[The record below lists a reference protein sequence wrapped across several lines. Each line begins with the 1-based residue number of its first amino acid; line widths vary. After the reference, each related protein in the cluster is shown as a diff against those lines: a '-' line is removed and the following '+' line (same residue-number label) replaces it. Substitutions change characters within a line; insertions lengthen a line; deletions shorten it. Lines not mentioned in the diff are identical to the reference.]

1 MFYLYRRSFNFYR
14 LLHMSSINKSESNY
28 ELRLDKLTYGGDA
41 MGRLPDSRAVFVP
54 FGLPGERV
62 RVRLTEEKKNFARG
76 EIIEILEPSKDRIEP
91 KCKHFFLPQNPPLPE
106 GEAPGVRENTRPC
119 GGCHYQNL
127 PYEKQL
133 QAKTDILID
142 QLKRIGKIENPP
154 VQKMAACPNPW
165 NYRNHAQFHLTK
177 DGKLGYVSPLPLGEG
192 LGVRAI
198 SECYLPEHSINELWH
213 QLEFEP
219 EANIE
224 RVSLRV
230 GVDDDLML
238 VLVSKSPELPE
249 LEIEAGISVAH
260 VYEEN
265 TVVIAG
271 SDHILMRVLDRNFKV
286 SAASFFQVNTVMAG
300 KMVEHLFAS
309 LPVSMST
316 TLLDVYCGVGLF
328 SAFLAP
334 KCGHVI
340 GIESSESSCEDFAVN
355 LDEYDNVELYE
366 DKAEVVIPHLE
377 VKPDIVLLDP
387 PRAGLDKAVVD
398 GILKL
403 NPCLIAYVSCD
414 PSTLA
419 RDAARFING
428 GYALKEVTP
437 FDLFPQTYHIES
449 ISIFER

>member
-1 MFYLYRRSFNFYR
+1 MNLQPETFDIQL
-14 LLHMSSINKSESNY
+14 E
-28 ELRLDKLTYGGDA
+28 KLTYGGDA
-41 MGRLPDSRAVFVP
+41 MGRLPGNRAVFVP

-62 RVRLTEEKKNFARG
+62 RVKLTEEKKNFARG
-76 EIIEILEPSKDRIEP
+76 EIVEILVPSPDRIVP
-91 KCKHFFLPQNPPLPE
+91 KCKHF
-106 GEAPGVRENTRPC
+106 GEC

-142 QLKRIGKIENPP
+142 QLKRIGKIEKPP
-154 VQKMAACPNPW
+154 LQPMVPCPGPW
-165 NYRNHAQFHLTK
+165 NYRNHVQFHLTENR
-177 DGKLGYVSPLPLGEG
+177 KLGYVSSLSGAIAQSKRNG
-192 LGVRAI
+192 GAGVI
-198 SECYLPEHSINELWH
+198 PIEECHLPESFINELWT

-219 EANIE
+219 QTDIE
-224 RVSLRV
+224 RVSLRL

-238 VLVSKSPELPE
+238 VLESDSSEPP
-249 LEIEAGISVAH
+249 EIEAEAGVSVAH

-271 SDHILMRVLDRNFKV
+271 SDHIRMRVLDRDFKV

-300 KMVEHLFAS
+300 KMVEHLVTN
-309 LPVSMST
+309 LPISPITS
-316 TLLDVYCGVGLF
+316 LLDVYCGVGLF

-334 KCGHVI
+334 KCGRVI
-340 GIESSESSCEDFAVN
+340 GIESSESACEDFAVN
-355 LDEYDNVELYE
+355 LDEFDNVELYE
-366 DKAEVVIPHLE
+366 DEAEAVIPHLE
-377 VKPDIVLLDP
+377 AKPDIVLVDP
-387 PRAGLDKAVVD
+387 PRAGLDKAVVN

-403 NPCLIAYVSCD
+403 SPSLIAYVSCD

-419 RDAARFING
+419 RDAARLING
-428 GYALKEVTP
+428 GYKMREVTP